1 MWRDSKWEGAG
12 VDVPIHLYQLGGELN
27 PNWPTVYASQPEVL
41 AYWEGL
47 VDKHGLRDSFL
58 FNSEYIGSEWN
69 SDTQAHTV
77 FVQNAVTGNKLKLE
91 AEVLVS
97 AAGPLAKPQLPDIP
111 GVKSFAGPYFHNL
124 RWDSDVKLEGK
135 RVAVIGNGSSGIQ
148 LVPGV
153 AALPGVTLTHY
164 IRSGGYFVPK
174 PQRNYSALERFA
186 FNWIP
191 GIQHAYRLYLLRIHD
206 QTWSTRHVHDASRS
220 SPEEIFLLDYLKKTA
235 PAEYLDALTPH
246 YRE

>member
-1 MWRDSKWEGAG
+1 
-12 VDVPIHLYQLGGELN
+12 
-27 PNWPTVYASQPEVL
+27 
-41 AYWEGL
+41 
-47 VDKHGLRDSFL
+47 
-58 FNSEYIGSEWN
+58 
-69 SDTQAHTV
+69 V

-91 AEVLVS
+91 GEVLVS

-174 PQRNYSALERFA
+174 PQRNYSA
-186 FNWIP
+186 
-191 GIQHAYRLYLLRIHD
+191 
-206 QTWSTRHVHDASRS
+206 
-220 SPEEIFLLDYLKKTA
+220 
-235 PAEYLDALTPH
+235 
-246 YRE
+246 